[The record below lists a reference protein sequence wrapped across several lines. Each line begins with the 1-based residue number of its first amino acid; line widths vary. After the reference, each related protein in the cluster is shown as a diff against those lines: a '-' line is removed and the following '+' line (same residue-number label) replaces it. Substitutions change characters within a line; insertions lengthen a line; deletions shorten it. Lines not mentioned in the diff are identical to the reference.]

1 VIPASSS
8 AGERTGGI
16 GATTK
21 IAAII
26 GHPVEFSLSPAMHNA
41 GFASLGLDWAYAAFD
56 VAPGRAN
63 DALAAMRTLGIA
75 GLSVTMPHKHDVAA
89 AVDELDPAAAALRSV
104 NTVVAIGDGRLRGHS
119 TDGAG
124 FVASLAEEGVSV
136 GGRRIAVL
144 GAGGAARSI
153 IDALARHEAAE
164 IVVINRTL
172 ASAVAAVELA
182 AGRGRVGDF
191 SDVSSCD
198 IVINTTSVGMGAAV
212 TSTDISD
219 VPLDPALLRSS
230 HVVAD
235 IVYHPRVTPLL
246 AAAARVGATTVDGL
260 GMLVHQA
267 VLQEQCWTGLTPQVE
282 VLREAAERHLRQR
295 GQ

>member
-1 VIPASSS
+1 V
-8 AGERTGGI
+8 I

-56 VAPGRAN
+56 VAPGDAAA
-63 DALAAMRTLGIA
+63 ALASMRTLGLA

-104 NTVVAIGDGRLRGHS
+104 NTVVPIGDGRLRGHS

-124 FVASLAEEGVSV
+124 FVASLAEDGVEV
-136 GGRRIAVL
+136 RGRRVAVL

-153 IDALARHEAAE
+153 IDALARHEVAE
-164 IVVINRTL
+164 IVVIIRTHDSAVDAATL
-172 ASAVAAVELA
+172 AGPRA
-182 AGRGRVGDF
+182 RVGDAT
-191 SDVSSCD
+191 DVSACD
-198 IVINTTSVGMGAAV
+198 IVVNTTSVGMG
-212 TSTDISD
+212 STEL
-219 VPLDPALLRSS
+219 PLDPSTLHGG
-230 HVVAD
+230 HVVVD
-235 IVYHPRVTPLL
+235 IVYHPRVTALL
-246 AAAARVGATTVDGL
+246 AAAAAAGAVTVDGL

-267 VLQEQCWTGLTPQVE
+267 VLQEQLWTGSAPDPG
-282 VLREAAERHLRQR
+282 VLREAAERHLRHR